1 MYKYT
6 LVSSADEAG
15 GCGVGHIP
23 LFALG
28 NSLATTR
35 SITGSGPRGTKL
47 SALIASKRV
56 VGGGAKCWSPVLP
69 CAWADSIT
77 PRAAAVRPWN
87 LTTSTPLPP
96 NLIRPLFYC
105 MLQCGDI
112 SRVERE
118 RWGEQGFKSGSKS
131 PIKGFQQLSW
141 AHIVIHSPTNVVF
154 QCRSA
159 FFSMISGFRS
169 ITVRK

>member
-56 VGGGAKCWSPVLP
+56 VGGVLNVGPLCSPVP
-69 CAWADSIT
+69 EQIA
-77 PRAAAVRPWN
+77 
-87 LTTSTPLPP
+87 
-96 NLIRPLFYC
+96 
-105 MLQCGDI
+105 
-112 SRVERE
+112 SRQ
-118 RWGEQGFKSGSKS
+118 EQ
-131 PIKGFQQLSW
+131 QQLD
-141 AHIVIHSPTNVVF
+141 PET
-154 QCRSA
+154 
-159 FFSMISGFRS
+159 
-169 ITVRK
+169 